1 MHGNFHHSLSESVN
15 DGLWYGDSHFRVCGR
30 NLSLLSGSTIFFST
44 LRDEISNFG
53 VNLTLAAS
61 GSKRVY
67 MLSNDRKRP
76 VINEFQHTLPCLW
89 YSVRGRLGMASKRA
103 AS

>member
-1 MHGNFHHSLSESVN
+1 MN
-15 DGLWYGDSHFRVCGR
+15 DGLWYGDSNFESADEILWCDHSNKTFFA
-30 NLSLLSGSTIFFST
+30 LLSSGTIFFST
-44 LRDEISNFG
+44 LQDEISNFG

-61 GSKRVY
+61 GSKRVN